1 MLLTGEDV
9 EDVFEELVA
18 AQEGNGNSDDDDA
31 TEVAGPTAAELF
43 SSLLDKARA
52 AGLPALDSTCA
63 SWNAA
68 TRQTVL
74 DPAAPF
80 YIYDDGAFACALDLM
95 TQRKKVLL
103 RPAQKRTQANMFSL
117 FDKRGTG
124 VRSLSQKP
132 GAAVLVFVV

>member
-80 YIYDDGAFACALDLM
+80 YIYMMMEHL
-95 TQRKKVLL
+95 
-103 RPAQKRTQANMFSL
+103 P
-117 FDKRGTG
+117 
-124 VRSLSQKP
+124 VRWT
-132 GAAVLVFVV
+132 